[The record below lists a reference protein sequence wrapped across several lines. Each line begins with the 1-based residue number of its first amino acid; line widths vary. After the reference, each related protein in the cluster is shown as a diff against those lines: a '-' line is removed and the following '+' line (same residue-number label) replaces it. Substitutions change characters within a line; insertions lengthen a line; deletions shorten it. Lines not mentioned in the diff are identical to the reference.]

1 MDFMTAKEASEQ
13 WGISQRRVAF
23 LCSENRIDGAEMM
36 GKMWLIPNTAT
47 KPDDARSLRFQPREC
62 LPVKPFVKWAG
73 GKAQILNEIRR
84 LYPSGLGTTITKYAE
99 PFVGGGAVLFDILSK
114 YQLDEIYISD
124 INRKLI
130 ATYKHIRDDVDE
142 LVDTLRTMEQEYL
155 PASGTVRKEYYY
167 EKRERFNNL
176 KAKSDTSVEVAALFI
191 YLNRTCFNGLYRV
204 NSKGGFN
211 VPIGSY
217 KNPTICDESNLA
229 AVSERLQNVDIV
241 CGDYKESRSFIDKR
255 TFAYF
260 DPPYRPLSETA
271 SFTSYAQD
279 GFDDKK
285 QEELAR
291 FIKELSGKGAYVV
304 ASNSDPKNTNESDN
318 FFDELYN
325 SLSIARISASRAIN
339 SVGDKR
345 GRVSELLISNR
356 EVARA

>member
-1 MDFMTAKEASEQ
+1 MDFMTAKEASAL
-13 WGISQRRVAF
+13 WGISQRRVAL

-47 KPDDARSLRFQPREC
+47 KPDDARSLRFQPLEC

-73 GKAQILNEIRR
+73 GKAQILDEIRR
-84 LYPSGLGTTITKYAE
+84 LYPSGLGATITKYAE

-124 INRKLI
+124 INRELI
-130 ATYKHIRDDVDE
+130 ATYTHIRDDVGE
-142 LVDTLRTMEQEYL
+142 LVDALRTMEQEYI
-155 PASGTVRKEYYY
+155 PASDDDRKEYYY
-167 EKRERFNNL
+167 EKRERFNHL
-176 KAKSDTSVEVAALFI
+176 KAESDTSVEVAALFI

-211 VPIGSY
+211 VPMGSY
-217 KNPTICDESNLA
+217 KNPTICDENNLA
-229 AVSERLQNVDIV
+229 AVSERLQNVEIV
-241 CGDYKESRSFIDKR
+241 CGDYKESWSFIDKR

-260 DPPYRPLSETA
+260 DPPYRPLSDTA

-279 GFDDKK
+279 GFDDDK

-291 FIKELSGKGAYVV
+291 FIKELSRKGAYVV
-304 ASNSDPKNTNESDN
+304 ASNSDPKNTNEGDN

-325 SLSIARISASRAIN
+325 SLSIARISASRTIN

-345 GRVSELLISNR
+345 GRVSELLISNCEAIR
-356 EVARA
+356 V